1 MSTPTTGDGQSQ
13 YTDLRV
19 FDKDAQDIFDAAQ
32 QSLRHRLPG
41 WAPREDATE
50 VILMEAMA
58 LEVAEASF
66 AINRLPSTIM
76 MSLLQLYG
84 IKRHEGALP
93 TSTVTLTVNTTGGTI
108 PVGTR
113 FTMNTPLY
121 DEPVVFTTLET
132 AYFTDSLVA
141 DVPIQGNV
149 LTNDL
154 YTVPTGTPVYAL
166 ETISS
171 LERAV
176 IGTSIVGGS
185 APETDSEWLD
195 RSVRHFQRLV
205 STLVTPE
212 HFRLAALDHEAV
224 ERVKVLDLYNPESG
238 GVGDS
243 PGHITVSLYGAA
255 RTLTEQEK
263 ASVLA
268 DLRARSLAA
277 LQIHVIDPAVIEI
290 DVHAIIGYLPS
301 ATKTDVDSAVYSAMV
316 EYLNSPAWDTEPK
329 VRRNEIITAISN
341 VPGVDYVDNLVE
353 PATDVDLTST
363 GSLAKSGTITIEGVL
378 E

>member
-1 MSTPTTGDGQSQ
+1 MSTPTTNNSTSE

-19 FDKDAQDIFDAAQ
+19 FDKDAQDIFEVAQ
-32 QSLRHRLPG
+32 QALRLRLPG
-41 WAPREDATE
+41 WEPREDATE
-50 VILMEAMA
+50 TILMEAMA

-76 MSLLQLYG
+76 MSLLRLFG

-93 TSTVTLTVNTTGGTI
+93 TTTITLTVNSSGGTI

-121 DEPVVFTTLET
+121 DDPVTFTTTET
-132 AYFTDSLVA
+132 AYFTDTLVA
-141 DVPIQGNV
+141 DVPAQGNV

-154 YTVPTGTPVYAL
+154 YSVPVGTQVYAL

-176 IGTSIVGGS
+176 IGTSIIGGS

-212 HFRLAALDHEAV
+212 HFRLASLDHEAV
-224 ERVKVLDLYNPESG
+224 ERVKVLDLYDPA
-238 GVGDS
+238 VGTVGAS
-243 PGHITVSLYGAA
+243 PGHITVSLYGNT
-255 RTLTEQEK
+255 RMLTEQEK
-263 ASVLA
+263 SAVLA
-268 DLRARSLAA
+268 DLRARALAS
-277 LQIHVIDPAVIEI
+277 LQIHVIDPSVIKI
-290 DVHAIIGYLPS
+290 DVHAVIGYLPT
-301 ATKTDVDSAVYSAMV
+301 ATKTDVDRLVHSTMI
-316 EYLNSPAWDTEPK
+316 ELLNSTSWDTETK

-341 VPGVDYVDNLVE
+341 VPGVDYVDNLVK
-353 PATDVDLTST
+353 PAKDVDLTT
-363 GSLAKSGTITIEGVL
+363 TASLAKPGTITIEGVT